1 MGRKRKTTQFKAKP
15 DKKQQ
20 QVYKDNLA
28 LIKELKS
35 RITT

>member
-1 MGRKRKTTQFKAKP
+1 MGRKRKTTQFKPKP

-28 LIKELKS
+28 LLKELKNK
-35 RITT
+35 IVN